1 MPIITFV
8 ALYLLTDLVISFIY
22 IRNTGELDSMV
33 TVRYLHRQKITRM
46 AKYHVNH
53 RTPAFMC
60 DWNLL
65 GLDLFNSK

>member
-1 MPIITFV
+1 MPIMTLL
-8 ALYLLTDLVISFIY
+8 LYLLTDLVKSFIF
-22 IRNTGELDSMV
+22 IHNTGELNSMV

-60 DWNLL
+60 DWILL